1 MKIACVGGFGVG
13 ETMRV
18 DVAPGPGETVTGG
31 VFSVGPGGKA
41 SNQAV
46 QARRLGEEALLISA
60 VGHDSQ
66 AQIGRTLWA
75 AEGVD
80 DRGVVSLDAPTM
92 VGFIIVD
99 SEGQNRIALAPG
111 ALDAATPLTCAGALE
126 LIRECDVVVVSFEMN
141 PAVGFEAL
149 RRARDAGKIT
159 VCNPAP
165 AVDIPA
171 DILACID
178 YLVPNESE
186 ARAIAEFKG
195 WAVDS
200 LESIAGALRGH
211 GARNVIITLG
221 GDGVL
226 YSSKG
231 ETKMLD
237 SLPARQVVDTTGAGD
252 SFVGA
257 FAVALGSGREIL
269 DAIRFAMAS
278 ASLTVEKRE
287 VIPSLPRLVDVEAR
301 LGEVLV

>member
-18 DVAPGPGETVTGG
+18 DVAPGAGETVTGG
-31 VFSVGPGGKA
+31 VLSVGPGGKA

-60 VGHDSQ
+60 VGRDGQ
-66 AQIGRTLWA
+66 AQVGRTLWA

-80 DRGVVSLDAPTM
+80 DRGVVSLDEPTM

-111 ALDAATPLTCAGALE
+111 ALGSATPHSCAGAIE
-126 LIRECDVVVVSFEMN
+126 LVSECDVVVVSFELN
-141 PAVGFEAL
+141 PAVGFAAL
-149 RRARDAGKIT
+149 RRAHDEGKVT

-165 AVDIPA
+165 AYDIPA
-171 DILACID
+171 DVLACID

-186 ARAIAEFKG
+186 ARTIAEHKG
-195 WAVDS
+195 WQVDS
-200 LESIAGALRGH
+200 LESIALAFRGL
-211 GARNVIITLG
+211 GTRNVIITLG

-226 YSSKG
+226 YASG
-231 ETKMLD
+231 QEMITVA
-237 SLPARQVVDTTGAGD
+237 SLPASQVVDTTGAGD

-257 FAVALGSGREIL
+257 FAVAIGKGKEPL
-269 DAIRFAMAS
+269 DAIRFATAA
-278 ASLTVEKRE
+278 ASLSVEKPE
-287 VIPSLPRLVDVEAR
+287 VVPSLPRLASVEAR
-301 LGEVLV
+301 LSEVLV